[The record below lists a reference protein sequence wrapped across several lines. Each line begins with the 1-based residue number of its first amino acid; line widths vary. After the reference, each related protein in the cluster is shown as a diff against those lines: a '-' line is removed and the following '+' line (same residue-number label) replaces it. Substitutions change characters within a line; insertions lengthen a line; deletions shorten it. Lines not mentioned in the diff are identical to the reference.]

1 MANEQRTLQANFTA
15 NASGF
20 AGGTSEAISK
30 LKELN
35 TQVIE
40 TKQKIKETNA
50 ELKSHEKELANL
62 KKSTNDGATAT
73 AEQRKRM
80 QELQDAIARCKT
92 DLGAYA
98 TTQQRLQSDI
108 RNTNRE
114 LDDQRKSAEELSQSF
129 AGFGDILKANLASDT
144 IMNAVGQLTNMLKT
158 AAANV
163 YATGAS
169 FEAGMSRVE
178 AISGASG
185 DSLDALTEKAK
196 TLGATTKFTATQ
208 AAEAMN
214 YMAMAG
220 WDAQQMLSGIDGV
233 MGLAAAS
240 GEDLGTTAD
249 IVTDAI
255 TAFGLAAEDVG
266 HFSDV
271 LAAASANA
279 NTNVSMLGESFKYVA
294 PLAGSMGYSIDDT
307 AEALGVLA
315 NSGIKASTAGTSM
328 RTILTEL
335 ATGVTL
341 TSEAFGEM
349 EISAANADGSMKPLK
364 NVIDE
369 LRVAFSQ
376 MNEQEKTANANLFGD
391 RALPSVLALVNAG
404 TADINKLRGAI
415 ENCSGA
421 ATGMAETMQDNVAG
435 SVTVLNSAVEGL
447 WLSIYDKFSGNIGDV
462 LDTAIEKVGEFTS
475 RIENGKLGDKM
486 EHLANSA
493 GDAAE
498 QLLDLAGDVLPL
510 FFGMLADGLNFVL
523 EFRNE
528 IGAVVTAVIAF
539 KGAMA
544 IGNVIS
550 AAVTAI
556 KSFSLAAEIATAK
569 QIALNAAAA
578 ANPYVLVAS
587 ALAALTIG
595 IFAFSNAADKAADE
609 IKSLHEEAKNLNAE
623 AEKSKQEAEN
633 ISDLADEYKELA
645 GQEKLTADEKE
656 RLQEIQDDLVTKYG
670 FEASEIDLVN
680 GKYEEQL
687 ELLNNLINAKSD
699 YAAHSAQDAY
709 NRMELAETVE
719 GNRSAN
725 FDLEFG
731 GFGIQ
736 ADEQEKLLN
745 QLQKSGVLP
754 WFQIDDSDRAE
765 DGSLYNLKLQIN
777 GNTKQ
782 KLAAYK
788 QLLDALKNSGLAQH
802 GSPEIKQWYSSLFS
816 QYDEL
821 YETDKTNDLIRKNYE
836 EINKGETYGY
846 ETGADHYRK
855 MGLESEANA
864 KSSLERAKQLNE
876 KKAAE
881 TEKQQK
887 ENIERYKQEK
897 QLADDMYSVGELSAQ
912 EYYQRLTVLRD
923 TYLVKGTHE
932 WYVATAQIQKFYD
945 KIGDGAKDTADRIK
959 DALGEVKS
967 EFQKTLDAL
976 DAELEKHDRDLEDEE
991 TQKKIDAVKRRLEY
1005 EQLDDYSRRSL
1016 EKELDDLEKERAE
1029 TRYRRSISDA
1039 KETIRNV
1046 SANAENLLGALPEG
1060 FSKDGAVAAASQMA
1074 QLISKAAGVA
1084 ALTSGTG
1091 LISQMAQPV
1100 IKNFYFTLS
1109 NANKSG
1115 EQFFSELYKAATKDH
1130 I

>member
-1 MANEQRTLQANFTA
+1 
-15 NASGF
+15 
-20 AGGTSEAISK
+20 
-30 LKELN
+30 
-35 TQVIE
+35 
-40 TKQKIKETNA
+40 
-50 ELKSHEKELANL
+50 
-62 KKSTNDGATAT
+62 
-73 AEQRKRM
+73 
-80 QELQDAIARCKT
+80 
-92 DLGAYA
+92 
-98 TTQQRLQSDI
+98 
-108 RNTNRE
+108 
-114 LDDQRKSAEELSQSF
+114 
-129 AGFGDILKANLASDT
+129 
-144 IMNAVGQLTNMLKT
+144 
-158 AAANV
+158 
-163 YATGAS
+163 
-169 FEAGMSRVE
+169 MSRVE

-185 DSLDALTEKAK
+185 ESLDKLTEKAK
-196 TLGATTKFTATQ
+196 TLGATTKFTATE
-208 AAEAMN
+208 AASAMN

-220 WDAQQMLSGIDGV
+220 WDAEQMLSGIDGV
-233 MGLAAAS
+233 LGLAAAS

-341 TSEAFGEM
+341 TSKAFGEM

-369 LRVAFSQ
+369 LRVAFAQ

-415 ENCSGA
+415 ENCDGA

-435 SVTVLNSAVEGL
+435 GVTVLNSAIEGL
-447 WLSIYDKFSGNIGDV
+447 WLSIYDKFSGNIGEV
-462 LDTAIEKVGEFTS
+462 LDKAIEKVGEFTDK
-475 RIENGKLGDKM
+475 IENGKLGDKL
-486 EHLANSA
+486 EHLADSA

-498 QLLDLAGDVLPL
+498 QLLDLAGDVLPE
-510 FFGMLADGLNFVL
+510 FFGLIADGLNFVM

-528 IGAVVTAVIAF
+528 IGAVVTAVVAF
-539 KGAMA
+539 KGAIA

-569 QIALNAAAA
+569 QLALNAAAA

-595 IFAFSNAADKAADE
+595 IFAFSNAAGDAADE
-609 IKSLHEEAKNLNAE
+609 VKELHEQAKDLNSE

-633 ISDLADEYKELA
+633 ISDLADEYKEL
-645 GQEKLTADEKE
+645 GKQEKLTADEKE
-656 RLQEIQDDLVTKYG
+656 RLQEIQDELVSKYG
-670 FEASEIDLVN
+670 YEASEIDLVN

-687 ELLNNLINAKSD
+687 ELLKQLKTAKAD
-699 YAAHSAQDAY
+699 LSAEKALDAY
-709 NRMELAETVE
+709 NNMESAEIAE
-719 GNRSAN
+719 ANRTAY
-725 FDLEFG
+725 FDFEYG
-731 GFGIQ
+731 GFNIQ
-736 ADEQEKLLN
+736 SDEQARLLN
-745 QLQKSGVLP
+745 ELQKGGALP
-754 WFQIDDSDRAE
+754 WWFKIDDSDRAE
-765 DGSLYNLKLQIN
+765 DGSLYNLKMEIS

-782 KLAAYK
+782 KLEAYK
-788 QLLDALKNSGLAQH
+788 RILDALKDSGLARH
-802 GSPEIKQWYSSLFS
+802 GSREIKQWYSSVLA
-816 QYDEL
+816 QYNDL
-821 YETDKTNDLIRKNYE
+821 YETEMANDTIRRAYE
-836 EINKGETYGY
+836 ESNKGETYGY

-855 MGLESEANA
+855 SDMESKAAAQE
-864 KSSLERAKQLNE
+864 SLERFKEQQE

-881 TEKQQK
+881 AKKEKDK
-887 ENIERYKQEK
+887 LAELYKQEK
-897 QLADDMYSVGELSAQ
+897 QLADDMYSVGEISAE

-923 TYLVKGTHE
+923 TYLTEGTHE
-932 WYVATAQIQKFYD
+932 WYVATAQIQNVFK
-945 KIGDGAKDTADRIK
+945 KIGDGAGKMADQIK
-959 DALGEVKS
+959 DALGEIKS

-976 DAELEKHDRDLEDEE
+976 DAELEKHDRNLEDEE
-991 TQKKIDAVKRRLEY
+991 MQSKIDAVKRRLEY

-1016 EKELDDLEKERAE
+1016 EKELSDLEKERSE
-1029 TRYRRSISDA
+1029 TQYRRSVSDA
-1039 KETIRNV
+1039 KERLRSA
-1046 SANAENLLGALPEG
+1046 SANADSLLAALPEG
-1060 FSKDGAVAAASQMA
+1060 FSKDSAVAAASQMA
-1074 QLISKAAGVA
+1074 QFIANSAV
-1084 ALTSGTG
+1084 TSDNSG
-1091 LISQMAQPV
+1091 LISRLTQPI
-1100 IKNFYFTLS
+1100 IKNYYFTLS
-1109 NANKSG
+1109 NDKNKSD
-1115 EQFFSELYKAATKDH
+1115 EQFFSELYRAATKDH

>member
-80 QELQDAIARCKT
+80 QELEDAIARCKA

-144 IMNAVGQLTNMLKT
+144 IINAVSQLTNMLKT

-163 YATGAS
+163 YATGSS

-185 DSLDALTEKAK
+185 ESLDKLTEKAK
-196 TLGATTKFTATQ
+196 TLGATTKFTATE

-220 WDAQQMLSGIDGV
+220 WDAEQMLSGIDGV
-233 MGLAAAS
+233 LGLAAAS

-369 LRVAFSQ
+369 LRVAFAQ

-415 ENCSGA
+415 ENCDGA

-435 SVTVLNSAVEGL
+435 SVTVLNSAIEGL
-447 WLSIYDKFSGNIGDV
+447 WLSIYDKFSGNISEV
-462 LDTAIEKVGEFTS
+462 LDTAIEKVGEFTN
-475 RIENGKLGDKM
+475 RIENGKLGDKL
-486 EHLANSA
+486 EHLADSA

-498 QLLDLAGDVLPL
+498 QLLDLAGDVLPE
-510 FFGMLADGLNFVL
+510 FFGLIADGLNFVM

-528 IGAVVTAVIAF
+528 IGAVVTAVVAF
-539 KGAMA
+539 KGAIA

-550 AAVTAI
+550 AAVAAI

-569 QIALNAAAA
+569 QLALNAAAA

-595 IFAFSNAADKAADE
+595 IFAFSNAAGDAADE
-609 IKSLHEEAKNLNAE
+609 VKNLHEQANELNDE
-623 AEKSKQEAEN
+623 AEKCKQEADN
-633 ISDLADEYKELA
+633 ISDLADEYKEL
-645 GQEKLTADEKE
+645 GKQEKLTADEKE
-656 RLQEIQDDLVTKYG
+656 RLQEIQDELVSKYG
-670 FEASEIDLVN
+670 YEASEIDLVN

-687 ELLNNLINAKSD
+687 ELLNQLKTAKSD
-699 YAAHSAQDAY
+699 LAAKNALDAY
-709 NRMELAETVE
+709 NNMEFAEIAE
-719 GNRSAN
+719 ANRTAN
-725 FDLEFG
+725 FDLEYG

-736 ADEQEKLLN
+736 ADEQERLLN
-745 QLQKSGVLP
+745 ELQKGGALP

-788 QLLDALKNSGLAQH
+788 QLLDALTDSGLAKN
-802 GSPEIKQWYSSLFS
+802 GSREIKQWYSSVLA
-816 QYDEL
+816 QYNDL
-821 YETDKTNDLIRKNYE
+821 YETEMANDTIRRTYE
-836 EINKGETYGY
+836 EINKGTTYGY

-855 MGLESEANA
+855 TDMENKAAAQESLDRFKE
-864 KSSLERAKQLNE
+864 QQE

-881 TEKQQK
+881 AKKEKDK
-887 ENIERYKQEK
+887 LAELYKQEK
-897 QLADDMYSVGELSAQ
+897 QLADDMYSVGEISAE
-912 EYYQRLTVLRD
+912 EYYKRLTVLRD
-923 TYLVKGTHE
+923 TYLEAGTHE
-932 WYVATAQIQKFYD
+932 WYVATAQIQNVFN
-945 KIGDGAKDTADRIK
+945 KIGDGAGKMADQIK

-976 DAELEKHDRDLEDEE
+976 DAELEKHDRNLEDEE
-991 TQKKIDAVKRRLEY
+991 MQKKIDAVKRRLEY

-1016 EKELDDLEKERAE
+1016 EKELSDLENERSE
-1029 TRYRRSISDA
+1029 TQYRRSISDA
-1039 KETIRNV
+1039 RETIRNV
-1046 SANAENLLGALPEG
+1046 SANADSLLAALPEG
-1060 FSKDGAVAAASQMA
+1060 FSKESAVAAASQMA
-1074 QLISKAAGVA
+1074 QFIANSAV
-1084 ALTSGTG
+1084 TNDNSG
-1091 LISQMAQPV
+1091 LISRLTQPI
-1100 IKNFYFTLS
+1100 IKNYYFTLS
-1109 NANKSG
+1109 NENKTN
-1115 EQFFSELYKAATKDH
+1115 EQFFSELYRAATKDH

>member
-80 QELQDAIARCKT
+80 QELEDAIARCKV

-144 IMNAVGQLTNMLKT
+144 IINAVSQLTNMLKT

-163 YATGAS
+163 YATGSS

-185 DSLDALTEKAK
+185 ESLDKLTEKAK
-196 TLGATTKFTATQ
+196 TLGATTKFTATE

-220 WDAQQMLSGIDGV
+220 WDAEQMLSGIDGV
-233 MGLAAAS
+233 LGLAAAS

-249 IVTDAI
+249 IVTDAL
-255 TAFGLAAEDVG
+255 TAFGMQASEVG
-266 HFSDV
+266 HFADV

-294 PLAGSMGYSIDDT
+294 PLAGTMGFSIDEV
-307 AEALGVLA
+307 AEALGIMA

-328 RTILTEL
+328 RTMLTNL
-335 ATGVTL
+335 SSGVKL
-341 TSEAFGEM
+341 EAAALGEV
-349 EISAANADGSMKPLK
+349 EISAANADGSMRSL
-364 NVIDE
+364 NEVLAD
-369 LRVAFSQ
+369 LREAFAQ
-376 MNEQEKTANANLFGD
+376 MTEQEQTANAKLIAGD
-391 RALPSVLALVNAG
+391 RALSGFLALVNAG
-404 TADINKLRGAI
+404 EADINKLRSAI
-415 ENCSGA
+415 ENCGGA

-435 SVTVLNSAVEGL
+435 SVTVLNSAIEGL
-447 WLSIYDKFSGNIGDV
+447 WLSIYDKFSGNIGEV
-462 LDTAIEKVGEFTS
+462 LDKAIEKVGEFTDK
-475 RIENGKLGDKM
+475 IENGKLGDKL
-486 EHLANSA
+486 EHLADSA

-498 QLLDLAGDVLPL
+498 QLLDLAGGVLPE
-510 FFGMLADGLNFVL
+510 FFGLIADGLNFVM

-528 IGAVVTAVIAF
+528 IGAVVTAVVAF
-539 KGAMA
+539 KGAIA

-550 AAVTAI
+550 AAVAAI

-569 QIALNAAAA
+569 QLALNAAAA

-595 IFAFSNAADKAADE
+595 IFAFSNAAGDAADE
-609 IKSLHEEAKNLNAE
+609 VKNLHEQANELNDE
-623 AEKSKQEAEN
+623 AEKCKQEADN
-633 ISDLADEYKELA
+633 ISDLADEYKEL
-645 GQEKLTADEKE
+645 GKQEKLTADEKE
-656 RLQEIQDDLVTKYG
+656 RLQEIQDELVSKYG
-670 FEASEIDLVN
+670 YEASEIDLVN

-687 ELLNNLINAKSD
+687 ELLNQLKTAKSD
-699 YAAHSAQDAY
+699 LAAKNALDAY
-709 NRMELAETVE
+709 NNMEFAEIAE
-719 GNRSAN
+719 ANRTAN
-725 FDLEFG
+725 FDLEYG

-736 ADEQEKLLN
+736 ADEQERLLN
-745 QLQKSGVLP
+745 ELQKGGALP

-788 QLLDALKNSGLAQH
+788 QLLDALTDSGLAKN
-802 GSPEIKQWYSSLFS
+802 GSREIKQWYSSVLA
-816 QYDEL
+816 QYNDL
-821 YETDKTNDLIRKNYE
+821 YETEMANDTIRRTYE
-836 EINKGETYGY
+836 EINKGTTYGY

-855 MGLESEANA
+855 TDMEAKA
-864 KSSLERAKQLNE
+864 TAQESLERFKEQQE

-881 TEKQQK
+881 AKKEKDK
-887 ENIERYKQEK
+887 LAELYKQEK
-897 QLADDMYSVGELSAQ
+897 QLADDMYSVGEISAE

-923 TYLVKGTHE
+923 TYLEAGTHE
-932 WYVATAQIQKFYD
+932 WYVATAQIQNVFN
-945 KIGDGAKDTADRIK
+945 KIGDGAGKMADQIK

-976 DAELEKHDRDLEDEE
+976 DAELEKHDRNLEDEE
-991 TQKKIDAVKRRLEY
+991 MQKKIDAVKRRLEY

-1016 EKELDDLEKERAE
+1016 EKELSDLENERSE
-1029 TRYRRSISDA
+1029 TQYRRSISDA
-1039 KETIRNV
+1039 RETIRNV
-1046 SANAENLLGALPEG
+1046 SANADSLLAALPEG
-1060 FSKDGAVAAASQMA
+1060 FSKESAVAAASQMA
-1074 QLISKAAGVA
+1074 QFIANSAV
-1084 ALTSGTG
+1084 TNDNSG
-1091 LISQMAQPV
+1091 LISRLTQPI
-1100 IKNFYFTLS
+1100 IKNYYFTLS
-1109 NANKSG
+1109 NENKTN
-1115 EQFFSELYKAATKDH
+1115 EQFFSELYRAATKDH